1 MQLGATRMRRGTLF
15 TYILCVHLLHQE
27 LQLFGLV
34 PSSFQEVGGRRV
46 RIFGTVRWL
55 VWKQN
60 LSNKKIPV
68 WSLTLFYC
76 REFHFLSAGTWR
88 MYQSNGCTGRLL
100 QLLKWLHHQNRDQH
114 EQDKP
119 AMNFSKIN
127 FSVIGLFFSFLCL
140 KDLIAKNFGLELS
153 LLAKRNLR
161 FSTTTKFSKKCWNSR
176 DDRQLECRQREVVRN
191 DCMYDFGQVAA

>member
-1 MQLGATRMRRGTLF
+1 
-15 TYILCVHLLHQE
+15 
-27 LQLFGLV
+27 
-34 PSSFQEVGGRRV
+34 
-46 RIFGTVRWL
+46 
-55 VWKQN
+55 
-60 LSNKKIPV
+60 
-68 WSLTLFYC
+68 
-76 REFHFLSAGTWR
+76 

-153 LLAKRNLR
+153 LLGFWSSGGIKTQGTRPEMHDH
-161 FSTTTKFSKKCWNSR
+161 SH
-176 DDRQLECRQREVVRN
+176 QLGFA
-191 DCMYDFGQVAA
+191 MS